1 MKNKKL
7 IHKKSK
13 QILKD
18 LYNTEQELKTEDGK
32 TINANV
38 KGSLGLL
45 ALGYRGLIA
54 WRKAKKNK
62 NEELIIKN

>member
-1 MKNKKL
+1 MENKIV

-18 LYNTEQELKTEDGK
+18 LYSKEEELKTEDGK
-32 TINANV
+32 IINANV
-38 KGSLGLL
+38 EGSLGLL

-54 WRKAKKNK
+54 WRKVKKKN
-62 NEELIIKN
+62 E